1 MTWWQSQFKRMTSS
15 SPNIG
20 DGFNKPFSENVLEP
34 MTGLK
39 YGRPQTSLNTDK
51 MVLVSILGSLA

>member
-1 MTWWQSQFKRMTSS
+1 MTSS

-20 DGFNKPFSENVLEP
+20 DGFNKPFSENALEP

-51 MVLVSILGSLA
+51 MVLVSILGSSA